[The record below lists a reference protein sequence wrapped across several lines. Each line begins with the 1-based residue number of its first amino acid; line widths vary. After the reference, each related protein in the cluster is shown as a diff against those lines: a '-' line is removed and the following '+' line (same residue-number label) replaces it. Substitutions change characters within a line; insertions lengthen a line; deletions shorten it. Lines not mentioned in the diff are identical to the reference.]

1 MSTTPAP
8 LARNR
13 IFINYRRD
21 DSEVEV
27 GRLAADLRRVF
38 SADQVFQDVASID
51 PGADFEDALRQG
63 LQTCAAV
70 LVVIGPQWFAAKD
83 ARGGRRL
90 DLADDWV
97 RREVAESLGDR
108 AVRVFP
114 VLVGNAGMPGAD
126 ELPSDIQALARRQAF
141 PVTVRH
147 WAFHLA
153 IQSEHS

>member
-70 LVVIGPQWFAAKD
+70 LVVIGPQWLAAKD
-83 ARGGRRL
+83 VRGGRRL
-90 DLADDWV
+90 DLADD
-97 RREVAESLGDR
+97 
-108 AVRVFP
+108 
-114 VLVGNAGMPGAD
+114 
-126 ELPSDIQALARRQAF
+126 
-141 PVTVRH
+141 
-147 WAFHLA
+147 
-153 IQSEHS
+153 